1 MFSNTSKVRT
11 AAVYLQHTRLL
22 SDLGKKIPCSFS
34 VFSFWCLQKS
44 FLIKRERICK
54 SAHEIKENQIPKLT
68 RPSSSTCN
76 SPYLPSTT
84 NTLKR
89 TLLIR
94 NVVIW
99 NTLSWGCLVPKKPNM
114 PTVTQHS
121 ELSTWDHQISLTV
134 RNENGIIY
142 SVYKIQNHFLYL
154 GLHQVKW
161 QERAQVLSI
170 VGWGGRQ

>member
-1 MFSNTSKVRT
+1 MFSSTSKVRT
-11 AAVYLQHTRLL
+11 AVVYLQHTRLL
-22 SDLGKKIPCSFS
+22 SDLRKKSRVPFQ
-34 VFSFWCLQKS
+34 FSFWCLQKS
-44 FLIKRERICK
+44 SLIKRERICK

-161 QERAQVLSI
+161 QERAQVLSL
-170 VGWGGRQ
+170 VWGGRQ

>member
-1 MFSNTSKVRT
+1 MFSSTSKVRT
-11 AAVYLQHTRLL
+11 AVVYLQHTRLL
-22 SDLGKKIPCSFS
+22 SDLRKKSRVPFQ
-34 VFSFWCLQKS
+34 FSFWCLQKS
-44 FLIKRERICK
+44 SLTKRERICK

-99 NTLSWGCLVPKKPNM
+99 NTPSWGCLVPKQPNM

-121 ELSTWDHQISLTV
+121 ELST
-134 RNENGIIY
+134 
-142 SVYKIQNHFLYL
+142 
-154 GLHQVKW
+154 
-161 QERAQVLSI
+161 
-170 VGWGGRQ
+170 